1 MLIKHNDDFFIQWD
15 TVYYIFNNNGL
26 GVFNFWIKDQ
36 AYPGKGTNIT
46 LAPLFNDLI
55 SNLEEINNINQDL
68 GSIPLNQI
76 DLSLSN
82 DQLVSLDTGELFQYG
97 LGLSIGFDKDME
109 RLFYTVDYENSYS
122 EIILPRGTFI
132 ETLKSLRQFASH
144 GM

>member
-15 TVYYIFNNNGL
+15 TTYYIRNNMEL

-132 ETLKSLRQFASH
+132 ETLKSLRQFASQ

>member
-1 MLIKHNDDFFIQWD
+1 M
-15 TVYYIFNNNGL
+15 
-26 GVFNFWIKDQ
+26 
-36 AYPGKGTNIT
+36 
-46 LAPLFNDLI
+46 
-55 SNLEEINNINQDL
+55 
-68 GSIPLNQI
+68 NQI

-144 GM
+144 GMYDCV